1 MCEERVVAFFWVGV
15 LRWVFGVWDPPRAFW
30 VTQFSRTS
38 AIIFVRS
45 VVQFHAI
52 LTGSPREID
61 PEIV

>member
-1 MCEERVVAFFWVGV
+1 V